1 MKKSLGSGWLTVV
14 VAMVFSYQALAADL
28 AQIEKTGTLKVA
40 TEDDYAPFNFI
51 RDGKAEGFNKDM
63 LDALR
68 QYAKF
73 EVSQSILPWT
83 GLLAAVS
90 TGQYDMALTGAIV
103 TDDRLRV
110 FDFTPP
116 WASARHYFVKR
127 TGDNSLNTIADL
139 SGKKVGVQAGSAIV
153 ARLPE
158 LQAMLEKTGG
168 KLGPVVQY
176 PAYPEAYADLAN
188 KRLDYVINVGISVN
202 DLVKAKPKIF
212 AKGLPVS
219 GEGYMSW
226 PVPKDSPQLMVYMT
240 QFINHMRETGKLAE
254 LQKKWFGET
263 YDTLPTVPVTSA
275 EQFHQLTRQ

>member
-1 MKKSLGSGWLTVV
+1 MKKSLDSGWLTVV